1 MCNVYIFARQNV
13 RQAISVA
20 LLWSSFWSSSL
31 AGHADFLL
39 VFLQWVCIAYS
50 TVGSTGNV
58 DGVNLSLDISA
69 LFLYILHVL
78 AFKLAGTLI
87 VVVASCCCWL
97 ATHVQKLMH
106 TW

>member
-1 MCNVYIFARQNV
+1 MQCIHLC
-13 RQAISVA
+13 QAECQAGDLCCIA
-20 LLWSSFWSSSL
+20 LVKLLEQLS

-58 DGVNLSLDISA
+58 DGVKLSLDISA

-78 AFKLAGTLI
+78 ASNLAGTLI

-97 ATHVQKLMH
+97 ATHVQNLMH

>member
-1 MCNVYIFARQNV
+1 MQCIHLC
-13 RQAISVA
+13 QAECQAGDLCCIA
-20 LLWSSFWSSSL
+20 LQQSSCWSSSL
-31 AGHADFLL
+31 AGHAAFLI

-78 AFKLAGTLI
+78 ASNLAGTLI
-87 VVVASCCCWL
+87 VVVASCCFWL
-97 ATHVQKLMH
+97 ATHVHLMP